1 MEPGVWTQVLTL
13 PARKP
18 FRCGNLIP
26 PLNRGELGSA
36 PHLEPCLPLLPAPVL
51 APGHCL
57 LCWPLTLSPG
67 PDNRQ
72 GRWAGHVTP
81 APSLILAPGDPAG
94 GQRAQLSWLTS
105 PGSASG
111 ASCAPGHPVAS
122 VSSSVLEALASQA
135 ALILSLPSVSNE

>member
-18 FRCGNLIP
+18 FSCGNLIP
-26 PLNRGELGSA
+26 PLNRGERESSA
-36 PHLEPCLPLLPAPVL
+36 PRLEPRLPLLPAPVL

-67 PDNRQ
+67 PENRQ
-72 GRWAGHVTP
+72 GRRAGNVTP

-94 GQRAQLSWLTS
+94 AGGQRAQLSWLTF
-105 PGSASG
+105 PGSASRAVWRHLPAG
-111 ASCAPGHPVAS
+111 ASFLAGG
-122 VSSSVLEALASQA
+122 SSGGQ
-135 ALILSLPSVSNE
+135 SLGGPRS